1 MTVTQVSH
9 NGLTMSS
16 VGLLFKG
23 EENITVNK
31 ANKVNK
37 GQIKM
42 ALKAKIANKVI
53 SNASG
58 LIEGTIINVLE
69 IDERTEIEKGKEIK
83 FGAQFEFQI
92 EVEGTQK
99 NLVYRI
105 WTRQTFNNEKYEKSS
120 GVTDYNDFTRLMLQL
135 DLIKETDLKDLKS
148 TVLIDFDV
156 ESVQG
161 LKISFE
167 LEPSKKNK
175 GLTVPKLT
183 SIKPLATSK

>member
-1 MTVTQVSH
+1 
-9 NGLTMSS
+9 
-16 VGLLFKG
+16 
-23 EENITVNK
+23 
-31 ANKVNK
+31 
-37 GQIKM
+37 M
-42 ALKAKIANKVI
+42 ALKAKIANKVV

-69 IDERTEIEKGKEIK
+69 IEERTEIEKGKEIK

-99 NLVYRI
+99 NVVYRI
-105 WTRQTFNNEKYEKSS
+105 WTRQTFNNEKYENAN
-120 GVTDYNDFTRLMLQL
+120 GVKDYNGFTRLMLQL
-135 DLIKETDLKDLKS
+135 NLIKESDLKDLENPA
-148 TVLIDFDV
+148 LLDFDV

-167 LEPSKKNK
+167 LEASKKNK

-183 SIKPLATSK
+183 SIKPLTTSK